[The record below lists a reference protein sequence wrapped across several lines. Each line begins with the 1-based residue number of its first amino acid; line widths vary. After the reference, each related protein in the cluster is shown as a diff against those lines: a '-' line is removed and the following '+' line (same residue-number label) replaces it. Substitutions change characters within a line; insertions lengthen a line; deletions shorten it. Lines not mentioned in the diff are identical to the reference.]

1 MDTLCQNIPSI
12 IRRALL
18 LAVILLALWLPRGLE
33 LDRFVATDEVAWLWR
48 SANFYYALGQRD
60 FAATDLN
67 RSPGVVTMWVD
78 TIAYLVEFPQYRGLG
93 QGLLDKYAVLEEF
106 LLEHGVHPHD
116 ILVTARKWMV
126 LLNVGVLVVAFW
138 LARRLFGLYPT
149 LIGFLLIAFD
159 PYHAAVT
166 RLAHLDGPLS
176 SFMFLSLMAFL
187 VYLYQGKHIAII
199 VLSAVSGGLAV
210 LAKIPGLLLPPTVGL
225 LGLLDAWQMRSELR
239 AQGHGFYL
247 WRTLIKPGLIWG
259 AVFLLTMVA
268 FYPALWVQPVQ
279 SGASLALS
287 PFKFVGKVARNDVHQ
302 SDNGG
307 ELSLESGDAEVFNGI
322 LSRPMEYFL
331 RYPEKYLWHSTPIT
345 LLGLMAAFIAL
356 LRQYTP
362 FHERKIRQA
371 TSGLILFT
379 LIYTLCI
386 TIPPKSSSK
395 YYLPVYPVLS
405 LIAGMGWYALAE
417 RSKSYLPKAGKKI
430 IPALALVVVVLLQAQ
445 QCWSVHPYYL
455 TYLNP
460 WMAANPQARE
470 NLSMG
475 SGEGLDLAAAYL
487 NQKPGAVNLHVLS
500 WYGTGPFSF
509 YFVGYTEPIRVGSR
523 FDHPEAIRRLKDM
536 DYLVVYSNQW
546 QRQIPGGLF
555 PLIEGV
561 EPEKRIFLN
570 GIEYVRIY
578 NVEAIPEERFT
589 LQP

>member
-1 MDTLCQNIPSI
+1 MDSLHLNIPHFI
-12 IRRALL
+12 CRALL
-18 LAVILLALWLPRGLE
+18 LAVVLLALWLPRGLD

-116 ILVTARKWMV
+116 ILVTARKLMV
-126 LLNVGVLVVAFW
+126 LLNVGVLVAAFW
-138 LARRLFGLYPT
+138 LARRLFGVYPA

-159 PYHAAVT
+159 PYHTAVT

-176 SFMFLSLMAFL
+176 SFMFLSLIAFL
-187 VYLYQGKHIAII
+187 VYLYQDNRAP
-199 VLSAVSGGLAV
+199 VLFISAVSGGLAV

-225 LGLLDAWQMRSELR
+225 LGALGVWQMRSELR
-239 AQGHGFYL
+239 SREGGFYI
-247 WRTLIKPGLIWG
+247 WRALIKPGLIWG
-259 AVFLLTMVA
+259 SVFLLAIIV
-268 FYPALWVQPVQ
+268 FYPAMWVQPVQ
-279 SGASLALS
+279 GGVSLALS
-287 PFKFVGKVARNDVHQ
+287 PFKFVAKAAQKDVRQ
-302 SDNGG
+302 PNEGG
-307 ELSLESGDAEVFNGI
+307 ELALESGDAEVFSGI
-322 LSRPMEYFL
+322 ASRPVEYFL

-345 LLGLMAAFIAL
+345 LLGLIVAFIAL
-356 LRQYTP
+356 LRKYAP
-362 FHERKIRQA
+362 FHDRTMRQA
-371 TSGLILFT
+371 ISGLILFI
-379 LIYTLCI
+379 LIYTVCM

-405 LIAGMGWYALAE
+405 LIAGMGWYALTE
-417 RSKSYLPKAGKKI
+417 RSKSYLPKAGKEI
-430 IPALALVVVVLLQAQ
+430 IPALALVVVILLQAQ
-445 QCWSVHPYYL
+445 QCWSVYPYYL

-460 WMAANPQARE
+460 WIAANPQARE

-487 NQKPGAVNLHVLS
+487 NQKPGVENLYVLS
-500 WYGTGPFSF
+500 WYGIGPFSY
-509 YFVGYTEPIRVGSR
+509 YFMGHTEPIRVGSR
-523 FDHPEAIRRLKDM
+523 FDNPEAIRQLKDM

-546 QRQIPGGLF
+546 RRQLPGGLF

-561 EPEKRIFLN
+561 EPEKRIYLN
-570 GIEYVRIY
+570 DIEYVRIY
-578 NVEAIPEERFT
+578 NVEDIP
-589 LQP
+589 

>member
-1 MDTLCQNIPSI
+1 MDSLHLNIPHFI
-12 IRRALL
+12 CRALL
-18 LAVILLALWLPRGLE
+18 LAVVLLALWLPRGLD

-116 ILVTARKWMV
+116 ILVTARKLMV
-126 LLNVGVLVVAFW
+126 LLNVGVLVAAFW
-138 LARRLFGLYPT
+138 LARRLFGVYPA

-159 PYHAAVT
+159 PYHTAVT

-176 SFMFLSLMAFL
+176 SFMFLSLIAFL
-187 VYLYQGKHIAII
+187 VYLYQDNRAPMLFI
-199 VLSAVSGGLAV
+199 SAVSGGLAV

-225 LGLLDAWQMRSELR
+225 LGALGVWQMRSELR
-239 AQGHGFYL
+239 SREGGFYI
-247 WRTLIKPGLIWG
+247 WRALIQPGLIWG
-259 AVFLLTMVA
+259 SVFLLAIIV
-268 FYPALWVQPVQ
+268 FYPAMWVQPVQ
-279 SGASLALS
+279 SGVSLALS
-287 PFKFVGKVARNDVHQ
+287 PFKFVAKAAQKDVRQ
-302 SDNGG
+302 PNEGG
-307 ELSLESGDAEVFNGI
+307 ELALESGDAEVFSGI
-322 LSRPMEYFL
+322 ASRPVEYFL

-345 LLGLMAAFIAL
+345 LLGLIAAFIAL
-356 LRQYTP
+356 LRKYAP
-362 FHERKIRQA
+362 FHDRTMRQA
-371 TSGLILFT
+371 ISGLILFI
-379 LIYTLCI
+379 LIYTVCM

-405 LIAGMGWYALAE
+405 LIAGMGWYALTE
-417 RSKSYLPKAGKKI
+417 RSKSYLPKADKEI
-430 IPALALVVVVLLQAQ
+430 IPALALVVVILLQAQ

-487 NQKPGAVNLHVLS
+487 NQKPGVENLYVLS
-500 WYGTGPFSF
+500 WYGIGPFSY
-509 YFVGYTEPIRVGSR
+509 YFMGHTEPIRVGSR
-523 FDHPEAIRRLKDM
+523 FDNPEAIRRLKDM

-546 QRQIPGGLF
+546 RRQLPGGLF

-561 EPEKRIFLN
+561 EPEKRIYLN
-570 GIEYVRIY
+570 DIEYVRIY
-578 NVEAIPEERFT
+578 NIEDIP
-589 LQP
+589 